1 MLDAGIWGTDYVQVL
16 SLAEDLQSL
25 MAINQNLHFECKH
38 PYPHGNLRGP
48 PPNATC
54 GLEIRPYVRQGSWW
68 DIIPETFFFGPLFFL
83 VGFFLVA
90 LGGPYAPK
98 KNPMIVESPAIG
110 IEGGY

>member
-1 MLDAGIWGTDYVQVL
+1 MITSTLNVSTL
-16 SLAEDLQSL
+16 TL
-25 MAINQNLHFECKH
+25 MEIKGAHPPMPAWFSGPQNQALCK
-38 PYPHGNLRGP
+38 
-48 PPNATC
+48 
-54 GLEIRPYVRQGSWW
+54 GSWW